1 MKATKKFKGMEDKE
15 LSFLK
20 KKGASK
26 AMVGHEAKEMKA
38 EKKSGKPVEMSLG
51 GMLKRYMFGHGRKMS
66 SADAANPPKL
76 FGGRGKLMGEI
87 MRGNSPDKAAAIRK
101 LLGGKQSS
109 VNSDDFIAR
118 NPKPASFGQNMGM
131 LGLMKGNR
139 NFQQAD
145 DTPSPSNPIFN
156 NNVPLRPKS
165 MMDRAKTKS
174 AIDGLSAKDP
184 MYGDV
189 NGNMRYVENR
199 TPQQQMADAKFK
211 ADRSQEVQKQ
221 FEMLGLMPGRKQSAT
236 SGGAPALQPKK
247 PDITA
252 AGPNAPTSVMKKG
265 GKVMKKGGCTKMATG
280 GIAKANFG
288 KGDLPGS
295 KHFGRSTGEGIE
307 KSYKAN
313 TKAVKHRQGDGCA
326 QRGLTKIGRSKEK

>member
-109 VNSDDFIAR
+109 VNSDDFRAR

-131 LGLMKGNR
+131 LGLM
-139 NFQQAD
+139 
-145 DTPSPSNPIFN
+145 
-156 NNVPLRPKS
+156 
-165 MMDRAKTKS
+165 
-174 AIDGLSAKDP
+174 
-184 MYGDV
+184 
-189 NGNMRYVENR
+189 
-199 TPQQQMADAKFK
+199 
-211 ADRSQEVQKQ
+211 
-221 FEMLGLMPGRKQSAT
+221 PGYKQSAT
-236 SGGAPALQPKK
+236 SGGAPAVQPQK
-247 PDITA
+247 PNITA

-265 GKVMKKGGCTKMATG
+265 GKVMKQGGCTKMATG

-307 KSYKAN
+307 KGYKAN
-313 TKAVKHRQGDGCA
+313 TKAVKHRQGDGVA
-326 QRGLTKIGRSKEK
+326 QRGLTKIGRSKEM